1 MKKKINISTL
11 FMVIVVLIIVGI
23 FCLYNGLL
31 ISYEYE
37 HAIDVKDLEPD
48 DIEEGMYIKA
58 DITSYVYN
66 GVSGVSSSD
75 IELALSND
83 AYTIDMGKNHY
94 IRIMTKNDN
103 MKNKLNTIYDDKEY
117 SGEPVHFVG
126 KIVKNDGHIPYE
138 WYENVD
144 ENLYPNL
151 DKIVVDYAIQEADAD
166 RGKDTIIAGVTF
178 IVISIILYGYMGGV
192 KKGIIKEEYVE
203 RVEKQLSPYVGS
215 LNNENELYS
224 EQMYLKFLENEKLD
238 LKKKLRFRLVLLGVS
253 VTLQVMSAYLNVLLI
268 VLIVYSLYG
277 LWCCFLHSE
286 NRLAIIIVKR
296 YNIRSN
302 SLELAKCKNNIFE
315 LNSMIE
321 MGNRLRNM

>member
-11 FMVIVVLIIVGI
+11 FIVIVVLIIVGI
-23 FCLYNGLL
+23 FCLYNGVH

-37 HAIDVKDLEPD
+37 HAVDVKDLEPN
-48 DIEEGMYIKA
+48 DIEEGMYIMA

-66 GVSGVSSSD
+66 GMSGVSSSD

-83 AYTIDMGKNHY
+83 TYTIAMGENHY
-94 IRIMTKNDN
+94 IRILTKNEK
-103 MKNKLNTIYDDKEY
+103 MKKELNAIYADKKY
-117 SGEPVHFVG
+117 NGEPVHFVG
-126 KIVKNDGHIPYE
+126 KVFKTDGDISYE
-138 WYENVD
+138 WYEKVD
-144 ENLYPNL
+144 KSLYPNL
-151 DKIVVDYAIQEADAD
+151 GNIVADYAIQEADAD
-166 RGKDTIIAGVTF
+166 SGKDIIIAGVTF
-178 IVISIILYGYMGGV
+178 IAIFLILYGYMGGV
-192 KKGIIKEEYVE
+192 KNGIIKEEYAE
-203 RVEKQLSPYVGS
+203 RDEKYLSPYAGS

-238 LKKKLRFRLVLLGVS
+238 LKKKLRFRLVLLCVS
-253 VTLQVMSAYLNVLLI
+253 VTLQVMSAYLNILLI